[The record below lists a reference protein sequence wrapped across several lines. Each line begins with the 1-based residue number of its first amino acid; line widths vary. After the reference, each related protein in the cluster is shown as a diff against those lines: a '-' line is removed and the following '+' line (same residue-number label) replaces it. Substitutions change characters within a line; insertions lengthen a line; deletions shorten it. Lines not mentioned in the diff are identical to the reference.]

1 LHVAFVKRPRARRA
15 TPRRTNARIL
25 TIPSILSDKAKPGW
39 RSAVAAQH
47 GFD

>member
-1 LHVAFVKRPRARRA
+1 LHVAFVKWCSAHGA
-15 TPRRTNARIL
+15 TPRRTNARIF
-25 TIPSILSDKAKPGW
+25 TIGSILSDKAKFGR